1 MDIKIDAFIPE
12 DYSSNQAQR
21 VDCYRKIAR
30 IQTEE
35 DSVDVTDEL
44 IDRYGD
50 PPKSVL
56 GLIEVARLRNMA
68 SAADIVEITQMN
80 NDLLF
85 YLGKF
90 DMKKIAAVSKLCGK
104 RMLLETA
111 DRGHIRVTLD
121 KNEKPLDAMRSV
133 INTMNEA

>member
-1 MDIKIDAFIPE
+1 M
-12 DYSSNQAQR
+12 S
-21 VDCYRKIAR
+21 
-30 IQTEE
+30 EE
-35 DSVDVTDEL
+35 DSIDVTDEL

-121 KNEKPLDAMRSV
+121 KNEKPIDAMRSV
-133 INTMNEA
+133 IRTMNEA

>member
-1 MDIKIDAFIPE
+1 
-12 DYSSNQAQR
+12 
-21 VDCYRKIAR
+21 
-30 IQTEE
+30 
-35 DSVDVTDEL
+35 
-44 IDRYGD
+44 
-50 PPKSVL
+50 
-56 GLIEVARLRNMA
+56 MA

-121 KNEKPLDAMRSV
+121 KNEKPIDAMRSV
-133 INTMNEA
+133 IRTMNEA